1 MPFSDIKAVISAAN
15 STSTGLS
22 ASVWGDDAK
31 ATQRIADSLDV
42 GTVFVNGPSRPDPR
56 VPFSGHKESGIGVE
70 YGLMGLIEYC
80 QVKSVVK
87 YRASS

>member
-1 MPFSDIKAVISAAN
+1 M
-15 STSTGLS
+15 
-22 ASVWGDDAK
+22 
-31 ATQRIADSLDV
+31 QRVADSLDV
-42 GTVFVNGPSRPDPR
+42 GTVFINGPSRPDPR

-87 YRASS
+87 YKAS